1 LSRKRPAD
9 DAASENKRFKN
20 AIEESAAE
28 FLCPITQELP
38 LDPVMAEDGHVY
50 ERTAIA
56 EWLAKGNGKS
66 PSTNELMGSKLLPA
80 LQVKNLISSMV
91 KSGALSGDYVESW
104 QQRIDEE
111 QEVKETQDAAE
122 AGDAAAMFR
131 LGTWYQEGKKG
142 LRKSE
147 LDTFRWYKSAAEKGI
162 GRAQYYLGNMYKSGY
177 GCTKNDSMAI
187 YYYTKAAEKGSRGA
201 AFSLSCLFE
210 KAQLGLTMDCN
221 MAAELM
227 RKSLEPAADKHDTLS
242 EKKRLIALNWLRWYD
257 AEPRVL
263 D

>member
-1 LSRKRPAD
+1 MEMLSRKRPAD

-111 QEVKETQDAAE
+111 QEAE
-122 AGDAAAMFR
+122 LRDICALNDEAMDGAKYPTIVELPEADCWTIGEPEARLRQLQTEYQHQRRSGPHEPASCAAAAHDMPLERVR
-131 LGTWYQEGKKG
+131 LRD
-142 LRKSE
+142 L
-147 LDTFRWYKSAAEKGI
+147 FAA
-162 GRAQYYLGNMYKSGY
+162 S
-177 GCTKNDSMAI
+177 S
-187 YYYTKAAEKGSRGA
+187 
-201 AFSLSCLFE
+201 
-210 KAQLGLTMDCN
+210 
-221 MAAELM
+221 
-227 RKSLEPAADKHDTLS
+227 
-242 EKKRLIALNWLRWYD
+242 
-257 AEPRVL
+257 
-263 D
+263 